1 VWAAF
6 VFPDLVRAF
15 AHGVLATVL
24 LEKLVVDALG
34 LSGQEC
40 VGRVGHGMSPPFCRA
55 SACARN
61 RDRQVVAHI
70 VVAFH
75 PSTLELGFED
85 VPRRVYRSLAL
96 AKETK
101 SNRVII
107 AVGFILMAIV
117 FATFE
122 ISVYH
127 SQPLSLALTVCLVA
141 AAVLIEIV
149 LTRSS
154 RSSRPA

>member
-1 VWAAF
+1 
-6 VFPDLVRAF
+6 
-15 AHGVLATVL
+15 
-24 LEKLVVDALG
+24 
-34 LSGQEC
+34 
-40 VGRVGHGMSPPFCRA
+40 
-55 SACARN
+55 
-61 RDRQVVAHI
+61 